1 MKSAILKYVLG
12 VSVSCAFAISYS
24 NPSKAFPVLTDTLA
38 VKSSTQGLVTDVRY
52 YGRGYGHG
60 GRYYGYGRGYGGAAA
75 AGIIGGIAAGAIV
88 GSIAAN
94 NGYGYGPAY
103 AYGPGPY
110 AYSPGPYGP
119 YEYDPVPYDQGP
131 AYYGGTHNY
140 SLPSNRYYAPY
151 KHWTEF

>member
-24 NPSKAFPVLTDTLA
+24 NPSKAFPVLTDALA

-75 AGIIGGIAAGAIV
+75 AGIIGGIAAGAII

-94 NGYGYGPAY
+94 SGYGY
-103 AYGPGPY
+103 GPY

-119 YEYDPVPYDQGP
+119 YEYDPGPYDHGP

-140 SLPSNRYYAPY
+140 YPPQPNRYYAPY

>member
-1 MKSAILKYVLG
+1 MSSAILKYVLG

-24 NPSKAFPVLTDTLA
+24 NPSKAFPALTDTLA
-38 VKSSTQGLVTDVRY
+38 VKSSTPSLITDVRY
-52 YGRGYGHG
+52 YGRGYG
-60 GRYYGYGRGYGGAAA
+60 YGRGYSGAAA
-75 AGIIGGIAAGAIV
+75 AGIIGGLAAGVIV

-94 NGYGYGPAY
+94 NGYGYGPGY

-110 AYSPGPYGP
+110 AYSPGPYGA
-119 YEYDPVPYDQGP
+119 YEYDPGPYDQGP

-140 SLPSNRYYAPY
+140 SPPPNRYYAPY

>member
-24 NPSKAFPVLTDTLA
+24 NPSKAFPVLTDTVA
-38 VKSSTQGLVTDVRY
+38 VKSSTPSLITDVRY
-52 YGRGYGHG
+52 YGRGYGG

-94 NGYGYGPAY
+94 SGYGY
-103 AYGPGPY
+103 GPY
-110 AYSPGPYGP
+110 AYSPGPYGA
-119 YEYDPVPYDQGP
+119 YEYDSGPYDHGP

-140 SLPSNRYYAPY
+140 YPPPPNRYYAPY

>member
-1 MKSAILKYVLG
+1 MNSAILKYVLG
-12 VSVSCAFAISYS
+12 VSVSCAFAMSYS

-38 VKSSTQGLVTDVRY
+38 VKSSTPSLITDVRY
-52 YGRGYGHG
+52 YSRGYGG
-60 GRYYGYGRGYGGAAA
+60 GRYYGYGRGYGAAA
-75 AGIIGGIAAGAIV
+75 AVGIIGGIAAGAII

-94 NGYGYGPAY
+94 SGYGY
-103 AYGPGPY
+103 GPY

-119 YEYDPVPYDQGP
+119 YEYDPGPYDHGP

-140 SLPSNRYYAPY
+140 YPPQPNRYYAPY

>member
-12 VSVSCAFAISYS
+12 VSVSCAFAISCS

-38 VKSSTQGLVTDVRY
+38 VKSSTRDLVTDARY
-52 YGRGYGHG
+52 YGRGYGG

-75 AGIIGGIAAGAIV
+75 AGIIGGLAAGAIV

-94 NGYGYGPAY
+94 SGYGY
-103 AYGPGPY
+103 GPY
-110 AYSPGPYGP
+110 AYSPGTYGP
-119 YEYDPVPYDQGP
+119 YEYDPGPYDHGP

-140 SLPSNRYYAPY
+140 YPPPPNRYYAPY

>member
-1 MKSAILKYVLG
+1 MNSAILKYVLG

-38 VKSSTQGLVTDVRY
+38 VKSSTQGLITDVRY
-52 YGRGYGHG
+52 YGRGYGH
-60 GRYYGYGRGYGGAAA
+60 GRGYGGAAA
-75 AGIIGGIAAGAIV
+75 AGIIGGLAAGAII

-94 NGYGYGPAY
+94 NGYGYGPGY
-103 AYGPGPY
+103 AYG
-110 AYSPGPYGP
+110 PGPYGP
-119 YEYDPVPYDQGP
+119 YEYDPGPYDHGP

-140 SLPSNRYYAPY
+140 SPPSNRYYAPY

>member
-1 MKSAILKYVLG
+1 MNSRILKYVLG

-38 VKSSTQGLVTDVRY
+38 VNSSTPSLMTDVRY
-52 YGRGYGHG
+52 YGRGYGG

-75 AGIIGGIAAGAIV
+75 AGIIGGLAAGAIV

-94 NGYGYGPAY
+94 NGYGPGY

-119 YEYDPVPYDQGP
+119 YEYDPGPYDQGP

-140 SLPSNRYYAPY
+140 SPPPNRYYAPY

>member
-1 MKSAILKYVLG
+1 MKSAILKYALG

-38 VKSSTQGLVTDVRY
+38 VKSSTRDLVTDARY
-52 YGRGYGHG
+52 YGRGYGG

-75 AGIIGGIAAGAIV
+75 AGIIGGLAAGAIV

-94 NGYGYGPAY
+94 SGYGY
-103 AYGPGPY
+103 GPY

-119 YEYDPVPYDQGP
+119 YEYDPGPYDHGP

-140 SLPSNRYYAPY
+140 YPPPPNRYYAPY

>member
-1 MKSAILKYVLG
+1 MKSTILKYVLG

-38 VKSSTQGLVTDVRY
+38 VKSSTRDLVTDARY
-52 YGRGYGHG
+52 YGRGYGG

-75 AGIIGGIAAGAIV
+75 AGIIGGLAAGAIV

-94 NGYGYGPAY
+94 SGYGY
-103 AYGPGPY
+103 GPY

-119 YEYDPVPYDQGP
+119 YEYDPGPYDHGP

-140 SLPSNRYYAPY
+140 YPPPPNRYYAPY

>member
-38 VKSSTQGLVTDVRY
+38 VKSSTPSLITDVRI

-94 NGYGYGPAY
+94 NGYY
-103 AYGPGPY
+103 YGPGPY
-110 AYSPGPYGP
+110 AYSPGPYGA
-119 YEYDPVPYDQGP
+119 YAYDPGPYDQGP
-131 AYYGGTHNY
+131 AYYGGTHY
-140 SLPSNRYYAPY
+140 YYTSPAYAPY

>member
-12 VSVSCAFAISYS
+12 VSLSCAFAISYS
-24 NPSKAFPVLTDTLA
+24 NPSKAFPVLTDTVA
-38 VKSSTQGLVTDVRY
+38 VKSSTPSLITDVRY
-52 YGRGYGHG
+52 YGRGYGG

-94 NGYGYGPAY
+94 SGYGY
-103 AYGPGPY
+103 GPY
-110 AYSPGPYGP
+110 AYSPGPYGA
-119 YEYDPVPYDQGP
+119 YEYDPGPYDHGP

-140 SLPSNRYYAPY
+140 YPPPPNRYYAPY

>member
-1 MKSAILKYVLG
+1 MNSRILKYVLG

-24 NPSKAFPVLTDTLA
+24 NPSKAFPVLTDTLT
-38 VKSSTQGLVTDVRY
+38 VKSSTPGLITDVRY
-52 YGRGYGHG
+52 YGRGYG
-60 GRYYGYGRGYGGAAA
+60 YGRGAAA
-75 AGIIGGIAAGAIV
+75 AGIIGGLAAGAIV

-94 NGYGYGPAY
+94 GYGYGPGY

-119 YEYDPVPYDQGP
+119 YEYDPGPYDQGP

-140 SLPSNRYYAPY
+140 SPPPNRYYAPY

>member
-24 NPSKAFPVLTDTLA
+24 NPSKAFPVLTDTVA
-38 VKSSTQGLVTDVRY
+38 VKSSTPSLITDARY
-52 YGRGYGHG
+52 YGRGYGG
-60 GRYYGYGRGYGGAAA
+60 GRYYDYGRGYGGAAA
-75 AGIIGGIAAGAIV
+75 AGIIGGLAAGAIV
-88 GSIAAN
+88 GSMAAN
-94 NGYGYGPAY
+94 SGYGYR
-103 AYGPGPY
+103 PY

-119 YEYDPVPYDQGP
+119 YDPGPYDHGP

-140 SLPSNRYYAPY
+140 YPPPPNRYYAPY

>member
-38 VKSSTQGLVTDVRY
+38 VKSSTPSLITDARY
-52 YGRGYGHG
+52 YGRGYGG

-75 AGIIGGIAAGAIV
+75 AGIIGGLAAGAIV
-88 GSIAAN
+88 GSMAAN
-94 NGYGYGPAY
+94 SGYGYR
-103 AYGPGPY
+103 PY

-119 YEYDPVPYDQGP
+119 YEYDPGPYDHGP

-140 SLPSNRYYAPY
+140 YPPQPNRYYAPY